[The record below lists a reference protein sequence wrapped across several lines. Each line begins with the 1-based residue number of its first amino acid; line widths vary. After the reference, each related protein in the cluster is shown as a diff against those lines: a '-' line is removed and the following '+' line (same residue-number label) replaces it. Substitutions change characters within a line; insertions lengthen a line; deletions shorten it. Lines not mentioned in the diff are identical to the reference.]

1 MIDAC
6 VVQEHYDNLA
16 DPMSHCMA
24 DELSSMWKA
33 DWDFV
38 HCPFHS
44 AGYHL
49 DPEYVHLDKD
59 EATWTEFNDVA
70 NRSVIAGCISLLLLA
85 VFHCYCWL

>member
-1 MIDAC
+1 
-6 VVQEHYDNLA
+6 
-16 DPMSHCMA
+16 
-24 DELSSMWKA
+24 MWKA

-49 DPEYVHLDKD
+49 DPEYVHLERD

-70 NRSVIAGCISLLLLA
+70 NRYTSVTAG
-85 VFHCYCWL
+85 